1 MLGLILAITLEILP
15 RNCYGCIRYLCFYYF
30 YSYRSILQQFRL
42 LTDQGDKLELT
53 SLHFILHSRY
63 LCFYYFY
70 SYRLILQ
77 QFRLLTDQG
86 DKLELTSLHFLL
98 HSLLRYTWPIFRIS
112 YHFYLLRKSMFYWWG
127 LSLDI
132 FCNPQLIT
140 LRYSLW
146 VNSY

>member
-53 SLHFILHSRY
+53 SLHF
-63 LCFYYFY
+63 
-70 SYRLILQ
+70 
-77 QFRLLTDQG
+77 
-86 DKLELTSLHFLL
+86 LL
-98 HSLLRYTWPIFRIS
+98 HSLLRYIWPIFRIS

-127 LSLDI
+127 LSQDI

-140 LRYSLW
+140 LFGSIHIKIGVSNLFCNWSVFSGFHNNIHVKSLTIREL
-146 VNSY
+146 NR